1 MVTSTWQK
9 VGREREEI
17 IGIKTQMGG
26 KSFCYIVIQ
35 DRCSGEQ
42 LIIHFKAT
50 TRAGFQ
56 GSQHTE
62 MILLTE
68 PETVIILIKSL
79 HTAHMD
85 SVITLSTNK

>member
-1 MVTSTWQK
+1 M
-9 VGREREEI
+9 
-17 IGIKTQMGG
+17 GIKTQMGG
-26 KSFCYIVIQ
+26 KSFFYIVIQ
-35 DRCSGEQ
+35 DRCGGKQ
-42 LIIHFKAT
+42 LIIHFKVT

-79 HTAHMD
+79 HTAHMY
-85 SVITLSTNK
+85 SVTTLSTNK